1 MPRGTSN
8 KKNASGAG
16 NIRKKVVERHGK
28 TYAYWE
34 ARITIGFDAGTGKQI
49 QKSITGRTQKEV
61 REKLQ
66 ATAVSITEGN
76 YLEPTKMT
84 VGEWLTQWLADYL
97 KNVKSRTVDSY
108 MTNCNV
114 HIKPALGA
122 VKLSKLTPMDVQRF
136 YNGLTNATTG
146 EPLSAKTKKNIH
158 GTLHRAL
165 ETAVR
170 ICPRYG
176 AEKSSLLTKRI
187 SSVLWRSSVGTST
200 SFCIL

>member
-1 MPRGTSN
+1 
-8 KKNASGAG
+8 
-16 NIRKKVVERHGK
+16 
-28 TYAYWE
+28 
-34 ARITIGFDAGTGKQI
+34 
-49 QKSITGRTQKEV
+49 
-61 REKLQ
+61 
-66 ATAVSITEGN
+66 
-76 YLEPTKMT
+76 
-84 VGEWLTQWLADYL
+84 
-97 KNVKSRTVDSY
+97 

-170 ICPRYG
+170 IGLISKNPADN
-176 AEKSSLLTKRI
+176 AELPKVRRREIKPLDETDIQRLR
-187 SSVLWRSSVGTST
+187 RSSVGTST